1 MQNFYS
7 TILCTSLNLFVS
19 YYRNMRLNQN
29 SVPNCLMWLL
39 SSEVV
44 YAVHFFSSKYKVLI
58 CPIYHTLCT
67 VIWGCMSTAMEKY
80 IKHFHTSSCVFHL
93 RSNKRQEPRLSSST
107 LLMPL
112 KEFLALVFILQYNQ
126 SYGWSLQFCVY
137 LCLWKSWN
145 EDIFKLYFKAYQWFL
160 PCMTTCWVSSPYNM
174 LVQKR

>member
-1 MQNFYS
+1 MHKYSRARWRRTCPVVFWSDWLNVQMQNFYS

-58 CPIYHTLCT
+58 CPIYHTLCA

-126 SYGWSLQFCVY
+126 SYGWSCAV
-137 LCLWKSWN
+137 LCILMFMEVMKWGH
-145 EDIFKLYFKAYQWFL
+145 F
-160 PCMTTCWVSSPYNM
+160 
-174 LVQKR
+174 